1 MNNKKTVL
9 TLILILTSLIF
20 YLNNNFSLSS
30 LIVIWSAIL
39 IYLMR
44 KIKNHFINL
53 LLILEILSLR
63 RIFMIRNLSQIIN
76 STRLIFIL
84 MTLRVGEAVLG
95 LAILVK
101 LVRWSSTEFII
112 NGLN

>member
-1 MNNKKTVL
+1 MNNKKTIL
-9 TLILILTSLIF
+9 TLILILASLIF
-20 YLNNNFSLSS
+20 YLNSNFSLSS
-30 LIVIWSAIL
+30 LIIIWITIL
-39 IYLMR
+39 IYLIR

-63 RIFMIRNLSQIIN
+63 RIFMIRNLSQVIN

-84 MTLRVGEAVLG
+84 ITLRVGEAVLG

-112 NGLN
+112 TGLN

>member
-1 MNNKKTVL
+1 
-9 TLILILTSLIF
+9 
-20 YLNNNFSLSS
+20 
-30 LIVIWSAIL
+30 
-39 IYLMR
+39 MR

-101 LVRWSSTEFII
+101 LVR
-112 NGLN
+112 

>member
-9 TLILILTSLIF
+9 TLILILVSLIF
-20 YLNNNFSLSS
+20 YLNNNFSLSR
-30 LIVIWSAIL
+30 LIIIWSAIL
-39 IYLMR
+39 IYLIR

-63 RIFMIRNLSQIIN
+63 RIFMIRTLSQITN
-76 STRLIFIL
+76 SIRLIFIL
-84 MTLRVGEAVLG
+84 ITLRVGEAVLG